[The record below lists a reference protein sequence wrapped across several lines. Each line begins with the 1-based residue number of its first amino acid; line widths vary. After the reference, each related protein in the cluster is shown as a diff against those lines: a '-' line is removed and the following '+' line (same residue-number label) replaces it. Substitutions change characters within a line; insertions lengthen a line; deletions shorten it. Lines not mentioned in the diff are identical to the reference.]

1 MQYRAKYHIMR
12 VLQLVGALVAISG
25 LAKIGNALVN
35 MRSEGHAALIGGI
48 LVGCGVVI
56 GIAATL
62 SATYFK
68 SKMAN
73 NSSDKIALNA
83 LNHLGEQYAKKHQQK

>member
-1 MQYRAKYHIMR
+1 MR
-12 VLQLVGALVAISG
+12 VLQLVGALVALSG
-25 LAKIGNALVN
+25 LAKIGNALIN
-35 MRSEGHAALIGGI
+35 TNPSGHVALIGGT
-48 LVGCGVVI
+48 LVFGGVVI

-62 SATYFK
+62 LATYFE

-73 NSSDKIALNA
+73 SKSDKIALDA